1 MPRHTQQP
9 DEQPQTRIRVRPYRP
24 HDLQA
29 VRRICGDTGFLGKPI
44 DPIFEDRELFADYL
58 TGYYT
63 RFEADALLVCEVE
76 GEVRGYLMGCRLPL
90 LKQSYQFLANIVVA
104 SKALY
109 RCFSRPYN
117 QASRAFLI
125 WVLMNSW
132 REVPVTPRNT
142 PHFHMNVLPDARSVR
157 STRVLIRTFLDFL
170 RARGCSAVYGQMVT
184 YSGRRTVSLFKR
196 YGFRVLDRVEVTK
209 YRSIHRGRVLLCT
222 VVKDLR
228 VAAWNRPQG
237 AYLSNRLPTNRAS
250 CRAPLLGEHYGA
262 TDVTRDT
269 SLRREHTLWPGES
282 ESEYYRGVR
291 LRLSRDALEEGRHA
305 WSLPDRQPTTR
316 PYRGTVE
323 AIAYF

>member
-29 VRRICGDTGFLGKPI
+29 VRRICGDTGCLGKPI

-76 GEVRGYLMGCRLPL
+76 GEVRGYL
-90 LKQSYQFLANIVVA
+90 A

-170 RARGCSAVYGQMVT
+170 RARGCSVVYGQMVT

-228 VAAWNRPQG
+228 VAAWNRPQ
-237 AYLSNRLPTNRAS
+237 AR
-250 CRAPLLGEHYGA
+250 
-262 TDVTRDT
+262 
-269 SLRREHTLWPGES
+269 
-282 ESEYYRGVR
+282 
-291 LRLSRDALEEGRHA
+291 
-305 WSLPDRQPTTR
+305 
-316 PYRGTVE
+316 
-323 AIAYF
+323 I